1 MKQVWPKA
9 WLAGVAVVVVIAVM
23 GRAPAA
29 DDLRGNPKPP
39 AGPVLRVAAVQM
51 RASGDVRANVAK
63 ITSILADCAARQ
75 VQIVAFPECAVSS
88 YVRDAILALTS
99 ADLKSAEREIA
110 AACRTHAIAAIVGTP
125 DRRDGRVFNSAL
137 IINARGD
144 VVARY
149 DKIHL
154 AGQDVAWQCVAGSV
168 PPPVFTVGPT
178 RASVMICHDSRFPE
192 VCRGPVLAG
201 ARVVFYISH
210 EAALVKESKMGPYR
224 AQVQARAV
232 ENNVFVVHANAPAD
246 DIRTGSHGQSR
257 IVAPD
262 GNVLQEASQLQE
274 ETLIADLDL
283 SQATAKWALDSLD
296 GPTGDWWRAAMKQ
309 VRVID

>member
-1 MKQVWPKA
+1 
-9 WLAGVAVVVVIAVM
+9 VAVLAAIAVV

-29 DDLRGNPKPP
+29 AEPPGKPKSA

-51 RASGDVRANVAK
+51 RASSDLRANVAK
-63 ITSILADCAARQ
+63 ITSHLADCAARQ

-88 YVRDAILALTS
+88 YGRDAILALTA
-99 ADLKSAEREIA
+99 ADLKSAEREIT

-125 DRRDGRVFNSAL
+125 DRRDGKVFNSAL
-137 IINARGD
+137 IISARGD

-154 AGQDVAWQCVAGSV
+154 AGQDVAWQCVAGSA
-168 PPPVFTVGPT
+168 PPPVFTVGAT

-283 SQATAKWALDSLD
+283 SQATAKWALDSLE
-296 GPTGDWWRAAMKQ
+296 GPMAEWWRAAMKQ
-309 VRVID
+309 VRVIH